1 LFEQEITREQQ
12 QKRRIYRVI
21 EGLKSPYTIKA
32 YRIAFEIFLRA
43 TLPKIDGSNYDD
55 DANLQALLDTKQ
67 NVIKII
73 DHISYLK
80 DVRRLTY
87 LSIKAH
93 LSGIFHFFEINDYE
107 LNTKKIKRFMPAEDE
122 SDYYA
127 KDRPYSVNE
136 IEQILSK
143 CDVRAK
149 ACVLIM
155 ASTGMRVGGLKDLQI
170 GDLKKIDEF
179 GLYMIWVYNRSR
191 KDRYYIF
198 TTPECARAIDDYLA
212 YRERSGGE
220 DVSKDKSPLIRDMFQ
235 LDNYFKAPKFVSV
248 WTLLHIFEDVLK
260 RSGVN
265 RPTNTLGKSRYQR
278 KRDVMRS
285 HGFRKFFITQC
296 DKANLNFTVREYLS
310 GHKLPNMD
318 ANYIR
323 TTEEDRLAEYVKA
336 IPLLTIDPTQRLKQE
351 NQDLKTNQAKELKE
365 LRSQVEQHTKEL
377 NIISAHAE
385 DMSSVAN
392 QLHKCFVKLGNE
404 QIKSP
409 EEAKAF
415 YKRIVKLAQRVDN
428 IDDLNEFTEIAKEL
442 GVEDNTD

>member
-1 LFEQEITREQQ
+1 LSGEWEIIRQQ
-12 QKRRIYRVI
+12 QETNQRRIYHVI
-21 EGLKSPYTIKA
+21 EGLKSPHTIKA
-32 YRIAFEIFLRA
+32 YRISFEIFLK
-43 TLPKIDGSNYDD
+43 TTKVKND
-55 DANLQALLDTKQ
+55 DANLLALLDTKQ
-67 NVIKII
+67 NVIESKII

-80 DVRRLTY
+80 DIRRLTY
-87 LSIKAH
+87 LSIKTH

-143 CDVRAK
+143 CDVRAR

-155 ASTGMRVGGLKDLQI
+155 ASTGMRIGGLKDLQI

-191 KDRYYIF
+191 KDRYYTF
-198 TTPECARAIDDYLA
+198 TTPECAKAIDDYLA
-212 YRERSGGE
+212 YRKRLGGE

-235 LDNYFKAPKFVSV
+235 LENYFKAPKFVSV

-260 RSGVN
+260 TSGVN
-265 RPTNTLGKSRYQR
+265 RPSSGLGKSRYQR

-336 IPLLTIDPTQRLKQE
+336 IPLLTIDPTQRLRQE
-351 NQDLKTNQAKELKE
+351 NQE
-365 LRSQVEQHTKEL
+365 LRK
-377 NIISAHAE
+377 
-385 DMSSVAN
+385 D
-392 QLHKCFVKLGNE
+392 
-404 QIKSP
+404 
-409 EEAKAF
+409 
-415 YKRIVKLAQRVDN
+415 YLA
-428 IDDLNEFTEIAKEL
+428 EL
-442 GVEDNTD
+442 GDLRHDFDKMKQLLVHLSKDGQKQLVDEFFQKAGDKADIEWSCD

>member
-1 LFEQEITREQQ
+1 LSGEWEIIRQQ
-12 QKRRIYRVI
+12 QETNQRRIYHVT
-21 EGLKSPYTIKA
+21 EGLKSPHTIKA
-32 YRIAFEIFLRA
+32 YRIAFEIFLK
-43 TLPKIDGSNYDD
+43 TTKVKND

-67 NVIKII
+67 NVIESKII

-80 DVRRLTY
+80 DNRRLTY
-87 LSIKAH
+87 LSIKTH

-143 CDVRAK
+143 CDVRTR

-155 ASTGMRVGGLKDLQI
+155 ASTGMRIGGLKDLQI

-191 KDRYYIF
+191 KDRYYTF
-198 TTPECARAIDDYLA
+198 TTPECAKAIDDYLA
-212 YRERSGGE
+212 YRKRLGGE

-235 LDNYFKAPKFVSV
+235 LENYFKAPKFVSV

-265 RPTNTLGKSRYQR
+265 RPSSGLGKSRYQR

-310 GHKLPNMD
+310 GHKLPNMY

-323 TTEEDRLAEYVKA
+323 TTEEDRL
-336 IPLLTIDPTQRLKQE
+336 
-351 NQDLKTNQAKELKE
+351 
-365 LRSQVEQHTKEL
+365 
-377 NIISAHAE
+377 
-385 DMSSVAN
+385 
-392 QLHKCFVKLGNE
+392 G
-404 QIKSP
+404 
-409 EEAKAF
+409 
-415 YKRIVKLAQRVDN
+415 KRTRN
-428 IDDLNEFTEIAKEL
+428 
-442 GVEDNTD
+442 